1 MLMFPPFTPTIA
13 FLSIISPLPLPLFPL
28 LHFSPP
34 FTVPSD
40 HNRIFRGR
48 IRGKIFLSFQSCS
61 PFEFYL
67 NVNKPTEKENKNEN
81 IRGLIIKFE
90 QCLHI
95 RDCIYI
101 ILRVHHSF
109 PSFSMARFK
118 LLVRIRVD
126 HFSRVSRVS
135 GRSVIVKRLSI
146 LGEIVFGVYRK
157 WVRRGW
163 SSLAC

>member
-1 MLMFPPFTPTIA
+1 MFPPFTPTIA
-13 FLSIISPLPLPLFPL
+13 FLSIISPSLSSPSSIFLLPLPFR
-28 LHFSPP
+28 
-34 FTVPSD
+34 
-40 HNRIFRGR
+40 RITIGYFVVEFVA
-48 IRGKIFLSFQSCS
+48 KF
-61 PFEFYL
+61 FYL
-67 NVNKPTEKENKNEN
+67 FNLAPRLNFILMLTTNEKGKNEN
-81 IRGLIIKFE
+81 IRELIIKFE